1 MDGGV
6 GNVANAA
13 SGAAKTIAW
22 SFEIAR
28 KNSKHD
34 GACQK
39 KLRVVRKG
47 LCVLKQRGGM
57 RRSGALTLGAVLM
70 LAGATG
76 GRGDELS
83 SSLSSSGFALPAIP
97 ENWADLP
104 VRLTASE
111 SVSYNSNIF
120 SVPTNTI
127 LPNDEPRGDFTSTSS
142 YGLSTR
148 ANWEG
153 QQFFFDGSFGVIRY
167 LHQVQ
172 FNSNIYSF
180 NPGVNWILTS
190 RCAGT
195 VAGLLTK
202 SQSLITELVG
212 VGINYST
219 TTSANE
225 TGKCAVSNGYSVI
238 FNSGVTDVTNS
249 NTVDAVNNAHTE
261 MLAAGIEY
269 AKGYSDLTALATVSD
284 TNYSNRTAAQTAVGL
299 ANTIVY
305 HNFDLTYARQINP
318 NLSVTGKIGLVG
330 VTNDFSLGLPKT
342 LLPIYSLAL
351 AWTITP
357 KVTLAATV
365 SRTVTPPITV
375 IANAEVAYQANMNL
389 TYQATPKVAFTASAS
404 AGYSSAAFTPALAG
418 TIFAPFFTVTD
429 YYSAQAAVTYSMT
442 PFLTAALT
450 AVYVERV
457 GDHLITPQDLIT
469 VSLNYKPY

>member
-1 MDGGV
+1 M
-6 GNVANAA
+6 A
-13 SGAAKTIAW
+13 
-22 SFEIAR
+22 
-28 KNSKHD
+28 
-34 GACQK
+34 
-39 KLRVVRKG
+39 
-47 LCVLKQRGGM
+47 
-57 RRSGALTLGAVLM
+57 LGAVLM
-70 LAGATG
+70 LGGVTG

-83 SSLSSSGFALPAIP
+83 SSLSPSGFNLPALP

-111 SVSYNSNIF
+111 SISYNNNIF
-120 SVPTNTI
+120 SVPTGTV

-142 YGLSTR
+142 YGISTK
-148 ANWEG
+148 ANWYG

-180 NPGVNWILTS
+180 TPGVNWVLTS

-195 VAGLLTK
+195 VTGFLTK

-219 TTSANE
+219 TTALNE
-225 TGKCAVSNGYSVI
+225 TGKCAVSNGYSVV
-238 FNSGVTDVTNS
+238 FNSGLTDNTNS
-249 NTVDAVNNAHTE
+249 NPLDAVNDAHTE

-269 AKGYSDLTALATVSD
+269 AKGASDLTALATVSD
-284 TNYSNRTAAQTAVGL
+284 TNYSNRPASFANIGL

-305 HNFDLTYARQINP
+305 HNFDLIYNRQINP
-318 NLSVTGKIGLVG
+318 NLTVTGKIGVVG

-357 KVTLAATV
+357 KVSLAANV
-365 SRTVTPPITV
+365 SRTVSPPTTV
-375 IANAEVAYQANMNL
+375 IANAEVAYQASMNL
-389 TYQATPKVAFTASAS
+389 TYQATPKVAVTASAS

-429 YYSAQAAVTYSMT
+429 FYSAQAGVTYSMT